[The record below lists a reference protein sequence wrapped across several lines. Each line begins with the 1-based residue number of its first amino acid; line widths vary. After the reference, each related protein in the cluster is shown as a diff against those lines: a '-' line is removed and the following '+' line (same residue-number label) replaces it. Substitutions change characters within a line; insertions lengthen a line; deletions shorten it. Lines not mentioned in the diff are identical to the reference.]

1 MISSPPPAASSA
13 ALAAPHPHPPPPRVV
28 FLLLP
33 QVNLLDLAGPAQV
46 FHTAVHVGAPYQLR
60 FCAEQPDVMS
70 AQGLALGQ
78 VEPLL
83 SVGADDLVI
92 VPGLSLEAYASGE
105 ARVSGAVVRW
115 LQQAHAAGAHLASIC
130 TGAFVLG
137 EAGLLD
143 GRRCTTHWDA
153 TAALHARYPRAHVI
167 EAILFVHDRG
177 VTTSAGIAAGIDL
190 ALALVEE
197 RHGPLVTAQLARYLV
212 VYLRRSQAHGQESV
226 YLAYRTHLH
235 PGVHRAQD
243 YLIQAQTSSISL
255 REVAAHAQMSVRQ
268 LLRAFKE
275 ATGISPLQYHQ
286 RLRLEIAS
294 ALLRNQQLSIE
305 AVAQQCGFEDPRH
318 FRRLW
323 KRTFGAPP
331 SLSRTPRSA

>member
-1 MISSPPPAASSA
+1 MIPTP
-13 ALAAPHPHPPPPRVV
+13 ALAARTPPPRVV

-33 QVNLLDLAGPAQV
+33 HVNLLDLAGPAQV
-46 FHTAVHVGAPYQLR
+46 FHTAAHVGAPYQLR

-70 AQGLALGQ
+70 AQGLALGR

-83 SVGADDLVI
+83 PVGADDLVI

-105 ARVSGAVVRW
+105 ARISAAIVRW
-115 LQQAHAAGAHLASIC
+115 LQQAHAAGARLASIC
-130 TGAFVLG
+130 TGAFALG

-143 GRRCTTHWDA
+143 GRRCTTHWEV
-153 TAALHARYPRAHVI
+153 TAALQARYPRAQVL
-167 EAILFVHDRG
+167 EAALFVHDTG

-197 RHGPLVTAQLARYLV
+197 RHGPLLTAQLARYLV
-212 VYLRRSQAHGQESV
+212 VYLRRGQAHRQESI

-243 YLIQAQTSSISL
+243 YLIQAQTAPVSL
-255 REVAAHAQMSVRQ
+255 REVAAHAGMSVRQ

-275 ATGISPLQYHQ
+275 ATGITPVQYHQ
-286 RLRLEIAS
+286 RLRLEIAA
-294 ALLRNQQLSIE
+294 ALLRNPELSIE
-305 AVAQQCGFEDPRH
+305 GVAHRCGFEDPRH

-323 KRTFGAPP
+323 RRAFGAPP
-331 SLSRTPRSA
+331 SLSRTARSA